1 VVIHYLFLP
10 IQVTRVT
17 LVIFSRVHRIPE
29 YTRGSHKFAGHCNDT
44 SRQCAW
50 SITVHVLAEYDYFD
64 LTAVATTATAEGI
77 RIDKQQASSD
87 ICFAV
92 MFH

>member
-1 VVIHYLFLP
+1 
-10 IQVTRVT
+10 
-17 LVIFSRVHRIPE
+17 
-29 YTRGSHKFAGHCNDT
+29 
-44 SRQCAW
+44 
-50 SITVHVLAEYDYFD
+50 VLAEYDYFD